1 MMIPEK
7 YRTGRQIIPI
17 RANEFKYTDVPVR
30 GAINKRKLLHRVY
43 LTFRFVIKLCYVAI
57 TMLYTSSTI
66 L

>member
-1 MMIPEK
+1 MILEK
-7 YRTGRQIIPI
+7 FSTGLQIILI

-30 GAINKRKLLHRVY
+30 GAINKRRLLHRVY
-43 LTFRFVIKLCYVAI
+43 LTFCFVVKLCYVAI